1 MDDYEL
7 TRAMDRTKSKLL
19 TGNSAFLGSLMC
31 SLHFEWD
38 SSIPTACT
46 NGVFLRWNPEW
57 YISLPIAT
65 REMVLAHEVWHVAR
79 LHNIRRGT
87 RDPELWN
94 YACDIR
100 INNDLEKQGFT
111 FEGITPWK
119 DHSYPEDMPEEDIYD
134 ILVSNNVKP
143 PPCDMANDLDEDAD
157 PSEEGR
163 IQQLQAVSRAKQ
175 QASMIGGSVPGDV
188 EKLLKEFLD
197 PVIRWEV
204 QLQNFFTEL
213 IVDDFSWR
221 KPSRRHQ
228 EIYLPSLVADESRLE
243 HLEYYVDISGSISD
257 DMIIRFN
264 SELKYIKDTLNPQK
278 LSVIMFDTQICD
290 VFEFTES
297 DSFDK
302 IKVVGG
308 GGTSLAPVRERIN
321 TSRPTAA
328 VIFTDLCC
336 HPMAPLDYPV
346 PIIWVV
352 VGNPHAVVPFGTAIH
367 IKE

>member
-1 MDDYEL
+1 MSISGNKAALSNLGTSLAGASERTSLQIL
-7 TRAMDRTKSKLL
+7 TNARNARDSGQNPFLEHDRIREIRKLPPEETFDL
-19 TGNSAFLGSLMC
+19 VT
-31 SLHFEWD
+31 D
-38 SSIPTACT
+38 SHHYIA
-46 NGVFLRWNPEW
+46 NGV
-57 YISLPIAT
+57 
-65 REMVLAHEVWHVAR
+65 VV
-79 LHNIRRGT
+79 HN
-87 RDPELWN
+87 
-94 YACDIR
+94 CDIR

-111 FEGITPWK
+111 FQGITPWK

-134 ILVSNNVKP
+134 ILISNNVKP
-143 PPCDMANDLDEDAD
+143 PPSDMANDLDEDAD

-243 HLEYYVDISGSISD
+243 HLEYYVDISGSIND

-290 VFEFTES
+290 VFEFTEF

-352 VGNPHAVVPFGTAIH
+352 VGNPYATVPFGTAIH

>member
-1 MDDYEL
+1 MSISGYKAALSNLGTSLAGASERASLQIL
-7 TRAMDRTKSKLL
+7 TDARNARDSGKNPFLEHDRIREIRKLPPEETFDL
-19 TGNSAFLGSLMC
+19 VT
-31 SLHFEWD
+31 D
-38 SSIPTACT
+38 SHHYIA
-46 NGVFLRWNPEW
+46 NGV
-57 YISLPIAT
+57 
-65 REMVLAHEVWHVAR
+65 VV
-79 LHNIRRGT
+79 HN
-87 RDPELWN
+87 
-94 YACDIR
+94 CDIR

-111 FEGITPWK
+111 FEGIQPWK

-134 ILVSNNVKP
+134 ILLSNNVKP

-264 SELKYIKDTLNPQK
+264 SELKYIKDTLNPQR

-352 VGNPHAVVPFGTAIH
+352 VGNPHATVPFGTAIH